1 MQSSLAVSFWSFGL
15 EGVLFVGACYF
26 VYARHRSRGLARLAW
41 ILVALTALAGAVAL
55 DFPLRFVHDHASAL
69 RNAHPLILAVLIGAP
84 LMPVLLL
91 ALGALLRRR

>member
-1 MQSSLAVSFWSFGL
+1 MHSSLAVSLWSFGL
-15 EGVLFVGACYF
+15 EGVLFISACYF
-26 VYARHRSRGLARLAW
+26 VYARHRSRALARLAW
-41 ILVALTALAGAVAL
+41 TLVALTALAGAVAL

-84 LMPVLLL
+84 LMPFLLL